1 MIRRLDFTGPDMA
14 AYAAVRAA
22 ADANDRPDRPPI
34 PAERLAALLAHP
46 QPGKTTEYWGW
57 FEGEELAGAALLF
70 LPGEDNTHTVELEGQ
85 VAPAFRRR
93 GIGRALFELTRER
106 AQALGRTLI
115 LVNVLAPAPGSP
127 LVRDRAGE
135 AFCAA
140 MDMEVAL
147 VDIRSELTVGPVDE
161 PVDDGRLVR
170 WVDGVPGDPPAEWLP
185 ELARLM
191 TRLDAD
197 APAGDLDVTPEVWT
211 PERLLEAAAVS
222 RETGTTA
229 VHTALRDGDR
239 LIGWSTIELTGGT
252 HAEQGITVVLPEHR
266 GAGLGLLLKRANLSF
281 ARRIWP
287 ALATVTTFNAETNA
301 AMLAVNRRMG
311 YVDLDR
317 MVHFQ
322 AKVGQA
328 KV

>member
-1 MIRRLDFTGPDMA
+1 MIRLLDLSGPDLA

-22 ADANDRPDRPPI
+22 TDANDRPDRPPI
-34 PAERLAALLAHP
+34 PAERLGALLNNP

-57 FEGEELAGAALLF
+57 FEDGELAGAALLF
-70 LPGEDNTHTVELEGQ
+70 LPTEDNAHTVELEGS
-85 VAPAFRRR
+85 VSPSFRRR
-93 GIGRALFELTRER
+93 GIGRALFEHTRER
-106 AQALGRTLI
+106 ARALSRTLI

-147 VDIRSELTVGPVDE
+147 VDTRSELTVTPLDGPVDE
-161 PVDDGRLVR
+161 SDLVR
-170 WVDGVPGDPPAEWLP
+170 WADGVAGDPPTEWLP

-197 APAGDLDVTPEVWT
+197 APSGDLDVTPEVWT
-211 PERLLEAAAVS
+211 PERLLAATAVS
-222 RETGTTA
+222 RETGTTTI
-229 VHTALRDGDR
+229 HTALRDGDR
-239 LIGWSTIELTGGT
+239 LIGWTFIELTGGT

-266 GAGLGLLLKRANLSF
+266 GAGLGMRLKRANLAF
-281 ARRIWP
+281 ALSVWP
-287 ALATVTTFNAETNA
+287 SLATITTYNAETNA
-301 AMLAVNRRMG
+301 AMLAVNRRLG

-322 AKVGQA
+322 LKV
-328 KV
+328 